1 MGLLPMKKTLLA
13 VTISLSLF
21 GLTACDSENTSKEHI
36 PLELTVAHINDTH
49 AHLDPTENGLAIQPT
64 GQQKFEFF
72 AKLGG
77 YPRLKFKLDELREQA
92 GKDGRHF
99 LTLFGGDAFQGTLYF
114 TQFRGEEES
123 RLLSEMGI
131 DAATLGNHEF
141 DLGNG
146 PLNEY
151 AAKVNYPIVAA
162 NLVKSSSSALKDNQN
177 IHEYIIKEI
186 NGESVGIFGLVLDNM
201 HDISSPDKDTLFQP
215 MIASAQ
221 RTVDA
226 LKKKGANKIIM
237 VTHIGLQSDQA
248 VAKAVNGIDLIV
260 GGHSETFLGDIDE
273 LKSIGYTAHNQNPND
288 DNSYA
293 QIVTNPDGGKTCIVQ
308 AGQWTKGYGLV
319 NVSLSKE
326 GAITKCE
333 GRNTLMSGDD
343 FTKSV
348 QDPAKPNDKNAKI
361 KVPLAGTEQTNV
373 VDFIAKAPIIEIVPE
388 NQTMRDV
395 INTEYKPEVEALE
408 KQVIASVPTEL
419 KWARIPTSEGSDGAS
434 QITPLVAEGLY
445 WKLNQLADNG
455 QQKMRVDF
463 TLQNAGGVRTNVN
476 AGNLTVGYVMGTL
489 LPFGNKIAVFN
500 IKGKDV
506 RDAIESAV
514 DYAGASSGAFPYVGH
529 LSYTYDGKLAKG
541 SRLTKLEV
549 MDANGQW
556 APLDD
561 TKIYRVGANTYIAA
575 GKDGYSGLLKRSELP
590 LGGDY
595 IDSGVGENEMFM
607 DYVKDKGSLTALPYP
622 TVTYYAAPKP

>member
-1 MGLLPMKKTLLA
+1 MKKTLLA

-201 HDISSPDKDTLFQP
+201 HDISSPDKDTQFQP

-221 RTVDA
+221 RTVDT

-260 GGHSETFLGDIDE
+260 GGHSQTFLGDMDK
-273 LKSIGYTAHNQNPND
+273 LKSIGYTAHNQNPSD
-288 DNSYA
+288 DNTYA
-293 QIVTNPDGGKTCIVQ
+293 QTVTNPDGGKTCIVQ
-308 AGQWTKGYGLV
+308 AGEWAKGYGLV

-348 QDPAKPNDKNAKI
+348 PDPKDSKKTI
-361 KVPLAGTEQTNV
+361 KVPLGGSEQTNV
-373 VDFIAKAPIIEIVPE
+373 VDYIAKSPVIEIVPE
-388 NQTMRDV
+388 DQTMRDV
-395 INTEYKPEVEALE
+395 IDTEYKPAVAALE
-408 KQVIASVPTEL
+408 AKVIADVPVKLPHVRVPTT
-419 KWARIPTSEGSDGAS
+419 PDGAGLIDS
-434 QITPLVAEGLY
+434 LVAESLY
-445 WKLNQLADNG
+445 WKLNQLNT
-455 QQKMRVDF
+455 KVDF
-463 TLQNAGGVRTNVN
+463 TIQNAGGVRADVN
-476 AGNLTVGYVMGTL
+476 ATPLTVGYVMGTL
-489 LPFGNKIAVFN
+489 LPFGNKIAAFN
-500 IKGKDV
+500 LKGKDV
-506 RDAIESAV
+506 RTTLEYAV
-514 DYAGASSGAFPYVGH
+514 DYAIGHQTGIAASSGAFPYVGH

-541 SRLTKLEV
+541 SRITKLEV
-549 MDANGQW
+549 LDANGQW

-561 TKIYRVGANTYIAA
+561 EKIYRVGSNTYIAA
-575 GKDGYSGLLKRSELP
+575 GKDGYNGLLKREELP
-590 LGGDY
+590 NKGDY
-595 IDSGVGENEMFM
+595 VDTGVGENEMFM
-607 DYVKDKGSLTALPYP
+607 EYAEARGTLTALPYP
-622 TVTYYAAPKP
+622 TVTYYKP

>member
-201 HDISSPDKDTLFQP
+201 HDISSPDKDTQFQP

-221 RTVDA
+221 RTVDT

-260 GGHSETFLGDIDE
+260 GGHSQTFLGDMDE
-273 LKSIGYTAHNQNPND
+273 LKSIGYTAHNQNPSD
-288 DNSYA
+288 DNTYA
-293 QIVTNPDGGKTCIVQ
+293 QMVTNPDGGKTCIVQ
-308 AGQWTKGYGLV
+308 AGEWAKGYGLV

-348 QDPAKPNDKNAKI
+348 PDPKDSKKTI
-361 KVPLAGTEQTNV
+361 KVPLGGSEQTTV
-373 VDFIAKAPIIEIVPE
+373 VDYIAKSPVIEIVPE
-388 NQTMRDV
+388 DQTMRDV
-395 INTEYKPEVEALE
+395 IDTEYKPAVAALE
-408 KQVIASVPTEL
+408 AKVIADVPVKLPHVRVPTT
-419 KWARIPTSEGSDGAS
+419 PDGAGL
-434 QITPLVAEGLY
+434 IDPLVAESLY
-445 WKLNQLADNG
+445 WKLNQLNT
-455 QQKMRVDF
+455 KVDF
-463 TLQNAGGVRTNVN
+463 TIQNAGGVRADVN
-476 AGNLTVGYVMGTL
+476 ATPLTVGYVMGTL
-489 LPFGNKIAVFN
+489 LPFGNKIAAFN
-500 IKGKDV
+500 LKGKDV
-506 RDAIESAV
+506 RATLEYAV
-514 DYAGASSGAFPYVGH
+514 DYAIGHQTGIAASSGAFPYVGH

-541 SRLTKLEV
+541 SRITKLEV
-549 MDANGQW
+549 LDANGQW

-561 TKIYRVGANTYIAA
+561 EKIYRVGANTYIAA
-575 GKDGYSGLLKRSELP
+575 GKDGYNGLLKREELP
-590 LGGDY
+590 NKGDY
-595 IDSGVGENEMFM
+595 VDTGVGENEMFM
-607 DYVKDKGSLTALPYP
+607 EYAEARGTLTALPYP
-622 TVTYYAAPKP
+622 TVTYYKP

>member
-1 MGLLPMKKTLLA
+1 MKKTLLA

-201 HDISSPDKDTLFQP
+201 HDISSPDKDTQFQP

-221 RTVDA
+221 RTVDT

-260 GGHSETFLGDIDE
+260 GGHSQTFLGDMDE
-273 LKSIGYTAHNQNPND
+273 LKSIGYTAHNQNPSD
-288 DNSYA
+288 DNTYA
-293 QIVTNPDGGKTCIVQ
+293 QMVTNPNGGKTCIVQ
-308 AGQWTKGYGLV
+308 AGEWAKGYGLV

-348 QDPAKPNDKNAKI
+348 PDPKDSKKTI
-361 KVPLAGTEQTNV
+361 KVPLGGSEQTTV
-373 VDFIAKAPIIEIVPE
+373 VDYIAKSPVIEIVPE
-388 NQTMRDV
+388 DQTMRDV
-395 INTEYKPEVEALE
+395 IDTEYKPAVAALE
-408 KQVIASVPTEL
+408 AKVIADVPVKLPHVRVPTT
-419 KWARIPTSEGSDGAS
+419 PDGAGL
-434 QITPLVAEGLY
+434 IDPLVAESLY
-445 WKLNQLADNG
+445 WKLNQLNT
-455 QQKMRVDF
+455 KVDF
-463 TLQNAGGVRTNVN
+463 TIQNAGGVRADVN
-476 AGNLTVGYVMGTL
+476 ATPLTVGYVMGTL
-489 LPFGNKIAVFN
+489 LPFGNKIAAFN
-500 IKGKDV
+500 LKGKDV
-506 RDAIESAV
+506 RATLEYAV
-514 DYAGASSGAFPYVGH
+514 DYAIGHQTGIAASSGAFPYVGH

-541 SRLTKLEV
+541 SRITKLEV
-549 MDANGQW
+549 LDANGQW

-561 TKIYRVGANTYIAA
+561 EKIYRVGSNTYIAA
-575 GKDGYSGLLKRSELP
+575 GKDGYNGLLKREELP
-590 LGGDY
+590 NKGDY
-595 IDSGVGENEMFM
+595 VDTGVGENEMFM
-607 DYVKDKGSLTALPYP
+607 EYAEARGTLTALPYP
-622 TVTYYAAPKP
+622 TVTYYKP

>member
-21 GLTACDSENTSKEHI
+21 GLTACNSENTSKEHI

-146 PLNEY
+146 PLNDY

-201 HDISSPDKDTLFQP
+201 HDISSPDKDTQFQP

-260 GGHSETFLGDIDE
+260 GGHSQTFLGDMDE
-273 LKSIGYTAHNQNPND
+273 LKSIGYTAHNQNPSD
-288 DNSYA
+288 DNTYA
-293 QIVTNPDGGKTCIVQ
+293 QMVTNPDGGKTCIVQ
-308 AGQWTKGYGLV
+308 AGEWAKGYGLV

-326 GAITKCE
+326 GTITKCE

-348 QDPAKPNDKNAKI
+348 PDPKDSKKTI
-361 KVPLAGTEQTNV
+361 KVPLGGSEQTNV
-373 VDFIAKAPIIEIVPE
+373 VDYIAKSPVIEIVPE
-388 NQTMRDV
+388 DQTMRDV
-395 INTEYKPEVEALE
+395 IDTEYKPAVAALE
-408 KQVIASVPTEL
+408 AKVIADVPVKLPHVRVPTT
-419 KWARIPTSEGSDGAS
+419 PDGAGL
-434 QITPLVAEGLY
+434 IDPLVAESLY
-445 WKLNQLADNG
+445 WKLNQLNT
-455 QQKMRVDF
+455 KVDF
-463 TLQNAGGVRTNVN
+463 TIQNAGGVRADVN
-476 AGNLTVGYVMGTL
+476 ATPLTVGYVMGTL
-489 LPFGNKIAVFN
+489 LPFGNKIAAFN
-500 IKGKDV
+500 LKGKDV
-506 RDAIESAV
+506 RATLEYAV
-514 DYAGASSGAFPYVGH
+514 DYAIGHQTGIAASSGAFPYVGH

-541 SRLTKLEV
+541 SRITKLEV
-549 MDANGQW
+549 LDANGQW

-561 TKIYRVGANTYIAA
+561 EKIYRVGSNTYIAA
-575 GKDGYSGLLKRSELP
+575 GKDGYNGLLKREELP
-590 LGGDY
+590 NKGDY
-595 IDSGVGENEMFM
+595 VDTGVGENEMFM
-607 DYVKDKGSLTALPYP
+607 EYAETQETLTALPYQ
-622 TVTYYAAPKP
+622 TVTYYAPPKP

>member
-1 MGLLPMKKTLLA
+1 MKKTLLA

-201 HDISSPDKDTLFQP
+201 HDISSPDKDTQFQP

-221 RTVDA
+221 RTVDT

-260 GGHSETFLGDIDE
+260 GGHSQTFLGDMDE
-273 LKSIGYTAHNQNPND
+273 LKSIGYTAHNQNPSD
-288 DNSYA
+288 DNTYA
-293 QIVTNPDGGKTCIVQ
+293 QMVTNPDGGKTCIVQ
-308 AGQWTKGYGLV
+308 AGEWAKGYGLV

-348 QDPAKPNDKNAKI
+348 PDPKDSKKTI
-361 KVPLAGTEQTNV
+361 KVPLGGSEQTNV
-373 VDFIAKAPIIEIVPE
+373 VDYIAKSPVIEIVPE
-388 NQTMRDV
+388 DQTMRDV
-395 INTEYKPEVEALE
+395 IDTEYKPAVAALE
-408 KQVIASVPTEL
+408 AKVIADVPVKLPHVRVPTT
-419 KWARIPTSEGSDGAS
+419 PDGAGLIDS
-434 QITPLVAEGLY
+434 LVAESLY
-445 WKLNQLADNG
+445 WKLNQLNT
-455 QQKMRVDF
+455 KVDF
-463 TLQNAGGVRTNVN
+463 TIQNAGGVRADVN
-476 AGNLTVGYVMGTL
+476 ATPLTVGYVMGTL
-489 LPFGNKIAVFN
+489 LPFGNKIAAFN
-500 IKGKDV
+500 LKGKDV
-506 RDAIESAV
+506 RATLEYAV
-514 DYAGASSGAFPYVGH
+514 DYAIGHQTGIAASSGAFPYVGH

-541 SRLTKLEV
+541 SRITKLEV
-549 MDANGQW
+549 LDANGQW

-561 TKIYRVGANTYIAA
+561 EKIYRVGSNTYIAA
-575 GKDGYSGLLKRSELP
+575 GKDGYNGLLKREELP
-590 LGGDY
+590 NKGDY
-595 IDSGVGENEMFM
+595 VDTGVGENEMFM
-607 DYVKDKGSLTALPYP
+607 EYAEARGTLTALPYP
-622 TVTYYAAPKP
+622 TVTYYKP

>member
-123 RLLSEMGI
+123 RLLSDMGI

-146 PLNEY
+146 PLNDY

-201 HDISSPDKDTLFQP
+201 HDISSPDKDTQFQP

-260 GGHSETFLGDIDE
+260 GGHSQTFLGDMDE
-273 LKSIGYTAHNQNPND
+273 LKSIGYTAHNQNPSD
-288 DNSYA
+288 DNTYA
-293 QIVTNPDGGKTCIVQ
+293 QMVTNPDGGKTCIVQ
-308 AGQWTKGYGLV
+308 AGEWAKGYGLV

-326 GAITKCE
+326 GTITKCE

-348 QDPAKPNDKNAKI
+348 PDPKDSKKTI
-361 KVPLAGTEQTNV
+361 KVPLGGSEQTNV
-373 VDFIAKAPIIEIVPE
+373 VDYIAKSPVIEIVPE
-388 NQTMRDV
+388 DQTMRDV
-395 INTEYKPEVEALE
+395 IDTEYKPAVAALE
-408 KQVIASVPTEL
+408 AKVIADVPVKLPHVRVPTT
-419 KWARIPTSEGSDGAS
+419 PDGAGL
-434 QITPLVAEGLY
+434 IDPLVAESLY
-445 WKLNQLADNG
+445 WKLNQLNT
-455 QQKMRVDF
+455 KVDF
-463 TLQNAGGVRTNVN
+463 TIQNAGGVRADVN
-476 AGNLTVGYVMGTL
+476 ATPLTVGYVMGTL
-489 LPFGNKIAVFN
+489 LPFGNKIAAFN
-500 IKGKDV
+500 LKGKDV
-506 RDAIESAV
+506 RATLEYAV
-514 DYAGASSGAFPYVGH
+514 DYAIGHQTGIAASSGAFPYVGH

-541 SRLTKLEV
+541 SRITKLEV
-549 MDANGQW
+549 LDANGQW

-561 TKIYRVGANTYIAA
+561 EKIYRVGSNTYIAA
-575 GKDGYSGLLKRSELP
+575 GKDGYNGLLKREELP
-590 LGGDY
+590 NKGDY
-595 IDSGVGENEMFM
+595 VDTGVGENEMFM
-607 DYVKDKGSLTALPYP
+607 EYAETQETLTALPYQ
-622 TVTYYAAPKP
+622 TVTYYAPPKP

>member
-1 MGLLPMKKTLLA
+1 MKKTLLA

-201 HDISSPDKDTLFQP
+201 HDISSPDKDTQFQP

-221 RTVDA
+221 RTVDT

-260 GGHSETFLGDIDE
+260 GGHSQTFLGDMDE
-273 LKSIGYTAHNQNPND
+273 LKSIGYTAHNQNPSD
-288 DNSYA
+288 DNTYA
-293 QIVTNPDGGKTCIVQ
+293 QMVTNPDGGKTCIVQ
-308 AGQWTKGYGLV
+308 AGEWAKGYGLV

-348 QDPAKPNDKNAKI
+348 PDPKDSKKTI
-361 KVPLAGTEQTNV
+361 KVPLGGSEQTTV
-373 VDFIAKAPIIEIVPE
+373 VDYIAKSPVIEIVPE
-388 NQTMRDV
+388 DQTMRDV
-395 INTEYKPEVEALE
+395 IDTEYKPAVAALE
-408 KQVIASVPTEL
+408 AKVIADVPVKLPHVRVPTT
-419 KWARIPTSEGSDGAS
+419 PDGAGLIDS
-434 QITPLVAEGLY
+434 LVAESLY
-445 WKLNQLADNG
+445 WKLNQLNT
-455 QQKMRVDF
+455 KVDF
-463 TLQNAGGVRTNVN
+463 TIQNAGGVRADVN
-476 AGNLTVGYVMGTL
+476 ATPLTVGYVMGTL
-489 LPFGNKIAVFN
+489 LPFGNKIAAFN
-500 IKGKDV
+500 LKGKDV
-506 RDAIESAV
+506 RATLEYAV
-514 DYAGASSGAFPYVGH
+514 DYAIGHQTGIAASSGAFPYVGH

-541 SRLTKLEV
+541 SRITKLEV
-549 MDANGQW
+549 LDANGQW

-561 TKIYRVGANTYIAA
+561 EKIYRVGSNTYIAA
-575 GKDGYSGLLKRSELP
+575 GKDGYNGLLKREELP
-590 LGGDY
+590 NKGDY
-595 IDSGVGENEMFM
+595 VDTGVGENEMFM
-607 DYVKDKGSLTALPYP
+607 EYAEARGTLTALPYP
-622 TVTYYAAPKP
+622 TVTYYKP

>member
-1 MGLLPMKKTLLA
+1 MKKTLLA

-49 AHLDPTENGLAIQPT
+49 AHLDPTENALAIQPT
-64 GQQKFEFF
+64 GQQLFKFN
-72 AKLGG
+72 AQLGG

-92 GKDGRHF
+92 RKDGRHF

-114 TQFRGEEES
+114 TKFEGEEES

-141 DLGNG
+141 DLGNT
-146 PLNEY
+146 PLNNY
-151 AAKVNYPIVAA
+151 ATKVNYPIVAA
-162 NLVKSSSSALKDNQN
+162 NLVKSSSNVLKDNTN
-177 IHEYIIKEI
+177 IYEYIIKEI

-201 HDISSPDKDTLFQP
+201 HDISSPDKDTQFQP

-221 RTVDA
+221 RTVDT
-226 LKKKGANKIIM
+226 LKKKGVNKVIM
-237 VTHIGLQSDQA
+237 VTHIGLQNDHA

-260 GGHSETFLGDIDE
+260 GGHSQTFLGDINE
-273 LKSIGYTAHNQNPND
+273 IKSIGYSQHNQNESD
-288 DNSYA
+288 DNRYA
-293 QIVTNPDGGKTCIVQ
+293 QLVTNPDGGKTCIVQ
-308 AGQWTKGYGLV
+308 AGEWAKGYGLV
-319 NVSLSKE
+319 NVSLTKE
-326 GAITKCE
+326 GTITKCE
-333 GRNTLMSGDD
+333 GRNTLMSADN
-343 FTKSV
+343 FTKEV
-348 QDPAKPNDKNAKI
+348 NKK
-361 KVPLAGTEQTNV
+361 KVPVTDAEQTNV
-373 VDFIAKAPIIEIVPE
+373 VDFFAKSPIIEIVPE
-388 NQTMRDV
+388 NQAMRDV
-395 INTEYKPEVEALE
+395 INTEYKPAVEALE
-408 KQVIASVPTEL
+408 KQVIADVPTEL

-476 AGNLTVGYVMGTL
+476 AGSLTVGYVMGTL

-514 DYAGASSGAFPYVGH
+514 DYADSSSGAFPYVGH

-561 TKIYRVGANTYIAA
+561 AKIYRIGANTYIAA

-590 LGGDY
+590 LEGDY

-607 DYVKDKGSLTALPYP
+607 DYAKDKGTLTALPYP
-622 TVTYYAAPKP
+622 TVTYYKKP

>member
-21 GLTACDSENTSKEHI
+21 GLTACNSENTSKEHI

-201 HDISSPDKDTLFQP
+201 HDISSPDKDTQFQP

-260 GGHSETFLGDIDE
+260 GGHSQTFLGDMDE
-273 LKSIGYTAHNQNPND
+273 LKSIGYTAHNQNPSD
-288 DNSYA
+288 DNTYA
-293 QIVTNPDGGKTCIVQ
+293 QMVTNPDGGKTCIVQ
-308 AGQWTKGYGLV
+308 AGEWAKGYGLV

-326 GAITKCE
+326 GTITKCE

-348 QDPAKPNDKNAKI
+348 PDPKDSKKTI
-361 KVPLAGTEQTNV
+361 KVPLGGSEQTNV
-373 VDFIAKAPIIEIVPE
+373 VDYIAKSPVIEIVPE
-388 NQTMRDV
+388 DQTMRDV
-395 INTEYKPEVEALE
+395 IDTEYKPAVAALE
-408 KQVIASVPTEL
+408 AKVIADVPVKLPHVRVPTT
-419 KWARIPTSEGSDGAS
+419 PDGAGLIDS
-434 QITPLVAEGLY
+434 LVAESLY
-445 WKLNQLADNG
+445 WKLNQLNT
-455 QQKMRVDF
+455 KVDF
-463 TLQNAGGVRTNVN
+463 TIQNAGGVRADVN
-476 AGNLTVGYVMGTL
+476 ATPLTVGYVMGTL
-489 LPFGNKIAVFN
+489 LPFGNKIAAFN
-500 IKGKDV
+500 LKGKDV
-506 RDAIESAV
+506 RATLEYAV
-514 DYAGASSGAFPYVGH
+514 DYAIGHQTGIAASSGAFPYVGH

-541 SRLTKLEV
+541 SRITKLEV
-549 MDANGQW
+549 LDANGQW

-561 TKIYRVGANTYIAA
+561 EKIYRVGSNTYIAA
-575 GKDGYSGLLKRSELP
+575 GKDGYNGLLKREELP
-590 LGGDY
+590 NKGDY
-595 IDSGVGENEMFM
+595 VDTGVGENEMFM
-607 DYVKDKGSLTALPYP
+607 EYAETQGTLTALPYP
-622 TVTYYAAPKP
+622 TVTYYKP

>member
-1 MGLLPMKKTLLA
+1 MKKTLLA

-21 GLTACDSENTSKEHI
+21 GLTACNSENTSKEHI

-146 PLNEY
+146 PLNDY

-201 HDISSPDKDTLFQP
+201 HDISSPDKDTQFQP

-260 GGHSETFLGDIDE
+260 GGHSQTFLGDMDE
-273 LKSIGYTAHNQNPND
+273 LKSIGYTAHNQNPSD
-288 DNSYA
+288 DNTYA
-293 QIVTNPDGGKTCIVQ
+293 QMVTNPDGGKTCIVQ
-308 AGQWTKGYGLV
+308 AGEWAKGYGLV

-326 GAITKCE
+326 GTITKCE

-348 QDPAKPNDKNAKI
+348 PDPKDSKKTI
-361 KVPLAGTEQTNV
+361 KVPLGGSEQTNV
-373 VDFIAKAPIIEIVPE
+373 VDYIAKSPVIEIVPE
-388 NQTMRDV
+388 DQTMRDV
-395 INTEYKPEVEALE
+395 IDTEYKPAVAALE
-408 KQVIASVPTEL
+408 AKVIADVPVKLPHVRVPTT
-419 KWARIPTSEGSDGAS
+419 PDGAGL
-434 QITPLVAEGLY
+434 IDPLVAESLY
-445 WKLNQLADNG
+445 WKLNQLNT
-455 QQKMRVDF
+455 KVDF
-463 TLQNAGGVRTNVN
+463 TIQNAGGVRADVN
-476 AGNLTVGYVMGTL
+476 ATPLTVGYVMGTL
-489 LPFGNKIAVFN
+489 LPFGNKIAAFN
-500 IKGKDV
+500 LKGKDV
-506 RDAIESAV
+506 RATLEYAV
-514 DYAGASSGAFPYVGH
+514 DYAIGHQTGIAASSGAFPYVGH

-541 SRLTKLEV
+541 SRITKLEV
-549 MDANGQW
+549 LDANGQW

-561 TKIYRVGANTYIAA
+561 EKIYRVGSNTYIAA
-575 GKDGYSGLLKRSELP
+575 GKDGYNGLLKREELP
-590 LGGDY
+590 NKGDY
-595 IDSGVGENEMFM
+595 VDTGVGENEMFM
-607 DYVKDKGSLTALPYP
+607 EYAETQGTLTALPYP
-622 TVTYYAAPKP
+622 TVTYYKP

>member
-1 MGLLPMKKTLLA
+1 MKKTLLA

-49 AHLDPTENGLAIQPT
+49 AHLDPTENGLAI
-64 GQQKFEFF
+64 QKFEFF

-201 HDISSPDKDTLFQP
+201 HDISSPDRDTQFQP

-221 RTVDA
+221 RTVDT

-260 GGHSETFLGDIDE
+260 GGHSQTFLGDMDE
-273 LKSIGYTAHNQNPND
+273 LNAIGYTAHNQNTSD
-288 DNSYA
+288 DNTYA
-293 QIVTNPDGGKTCIVQ
+293 QMVTNPDGGKTCIVQ
-308 AGQWTKGYGLV
+308 AGEWAKGYGLV

-343 FTKSV
+343 FTKSI
-348 QDPAKPNDKNAKI
+348 QDPGQDRERFLSRARGFDRPN
-361 KVPLAGTEQTNV
+361 
-373 VDFIAKAPIIEIVPE
+373 
-388 NQTMRDV
+388 
-395 INTEYKPEVEALE
+395 
-408 KQVIASVPTEL
+408 
-419 KWARIPTSEGSDGAS
+419 
-434 QITPLVAEGLY
+434 
-445 WKLNQLADNG
+445 
-455 QQKMRVDF
+455 RV
-463 TLQNAGGVRTNVN
+463 
-476 AGNLTVGYVMGTL
+476 
-489 LPFGNKIAVFN
+489 
-500 IKGKDV
+500 
-506 RDAIESAV
+506 
-514 DYAGASSGAFPYVGH
+514 
-529 LSYTYDGKLAKG
+529 
-541 SRLTKLEV
+541 
-549 MDANGQW
+549 
-556 APLDD
+556 
-561 TKIYRVGANTYIAA
+561 
-575 GKDGYSGLLKRSELP
+575 
-590 LGGDY
+590 
-595 IDSGVGENEMFM
+595 
-607 DYVKDKGSLTALPYP
+607 
-622 TVTYYAAPKP
+622 

>member
-1 MGLLPMKKTLLA
+1 MKKTLLA

-21 GLTACDSENTSKEHI
+21 GLTACNSENTSKEHI

-123 RLLSEMGI
+123 RLLSDMGI

-146 PLNEY
+146 PLNDY

-201 HDISSPDKDTLFQP
+201 HDISSPDKDTQFQP

-260 GGHSETFLGDIDE
+260 GGHSQTFLGDMDE
-273 LKSIGYTAHNQNPND
+273 LKSIGYTAHNQNPSD
-288 DNSYA
+288 DNTYA
-293 QIVTNPDGGKTCIVQ
+293 QMVTNPDGGKTCIVQ
-308 AGQWTKGYGLV
+308 AGEWAKGYGLV

-326 GAITKCE
+326 GTITKCE

-348 QDPAKPNDKNAKI
+348 PDPKDSKKTI
-361 KVPLAGTEQTNV
+361 KVPLGGSEQTNV
-373 VDFIAKAPIIEIVPE
+373 VDYIAKSPVIEIVPE
-388 NQTMRDV
+388 DQTMRDV
-395 INTEYKPEVEALE
+395 IDTEYKPAVAALE
-408 KQVIASVPTEL
+408 AKVIADVPVKLPHVRVPTT
-419 KWARIPTSEGSDGAS
+419 PDGAGL
-434 QITPLVAEGLY
+434 IDPLVAESLY
-445 WKLNQLADNG
+445 WKLNQLNT
-455 QQKMRVDF
+455 KVDF
-463 TLQNAGGVRTNVN
+463 TIQNAGGVRADVN
-476 AGNLTVGYVMGTL
+476 ATPLTVGYVMGTL
-489 LPFGNKIAVFN
+489 LPFGNKIAAFN
-500 IKGKDV
+500 LKGKDV
-506 RDAIESAV
+506 RATLEYAV
-514 DYAGASSGAFPYVGH
+514 DYAIGHQTGIAASSGAFPYVGH

-541 SRLTKLEV
+541 SRITKLEV
-549 MDANGQW
+549 LDANGQW

-561 TKIYRVGANTYIAA
+561 EKIYRVGSNTYIAA
-575 GKDGYSGLLKRSELP
+575 GKDGYNGLLKREELP
-590 LGGDY
+590 NKGDY
-595 IDSGVGENEMFM
+595 VDTGVGENEMFM
-607 DYVKDKGSLTALPYP
+607 EYAETQETLTALPYQ
-622 TVTYYAAPKP
+622 TVTYYAPPKP

>member
-21 GLTACDSENTSKEHI
+21 GLTACNSENTSKEHI

-123 RLLSEMGI
+123 RLLSDMGI

-146 PLNEY
+146 PLNDY

-201 HDISSPDKDTLFQP
+201 HDISSPDKDTQFQP

-221 RTVDA
+221 RTVDE

-260 GGHSETFLGDIDE
+260 GGHSQTFLGDMDE
-273 LKSIGYTAHNQNPND
+273 LKSIGYTAHNQNPSD
-288 DNSYA
+288 DNTYA
-293 QIVTNPDGGKTCIVQ
+293 QMVTNPDGGKTCIVQ
-308 AGQWTKGYGLV
+308 AGEWAKGYGLV

-326 GAITKCE
+326 GTITKCE

-348 QDPAKPNDKNAKI
+348 PDPKDSKKTI
-361 KVPLAGTEQTNV
+361 KVPLGGSEQTNV
-373 VDFIAKAPIIEIVPE
+373 VDYIAKSPVIEIVPE
-388 NQTMRDV
+388 DQTMRDV
-395 INTEYKPEVEALE
+395 IDTEYKPAVAALE
-408 KQVIASVPTEL
+408 AKVIADVPVKLPHVRVPTT
-419 KWARIPTSEGSDGAS
+419 PDGAGL
-434 QITPLVAEGLY
+434 IDPLVAESLY
-445 WKLNQLADNG
+445 WKLNQLNT
-455 QQKMRVDF
+455 KVDF
-463 TLQNAGGVRTNVN
+463 TIQNAGGVRADVN
-476 AGNLTVGYVMGTL
+476 ATPLTVGYVMGTL
-489 LPFGNKIAVFN
+489 LPFGNKIAAFN
-500 IKGKDV
+500 LKGKDV
-506 RDAIESAV
+506 RATLEYAV
-514 DYAGASSGAFPYVGH
+514 DYAIGHQTGIAASSGAFPYVGH

-541 SRLTKLEV
+541 SRITKLEV
-549 MDANGQW
+549 LDANGQW

-561 TKIYRVGANTYIAA
+561 EKIYRVGSNTYIAA
-575 GKDGYSGLLKRSELP
+575 GKDGYNGLLKREELP
-590 LGGDY
+590 NKGDY
-595 IDSGVGENEMFM
+595 VDTGVGENEMFM
-607 DYVKDKGSLTALPYP
+607 EYAETQGTLTALPYP
-622 TVTYYAAPKP
+622 TVTYYKP

>member
-1 MGLLPMKKTLLA
+1 MKKTLLA

-49 AHLDPTENGLAIQPT
+49 AHLDPTENGLAI
-64 GQQKFEFF
+64 QKFEFF

-201 HDISSPDKDTLFQP
+201 HDISSPDRDTQFQP

-221 RTVDA
+221 RTVDT

-260 GGHSETFLGDIDE
+260 GGHSQTFLGDMDE
-273 LKSIGYTAHNQNPND
+273 LNAIGYTAHNQNTSD
-288 DNSYA
+288 DNTYA
-293 QIVTNPDGGKTCIVQ
+293 QMVTNPDGGKTCIVQ
-308 AGQWTKGYGLV
+308 AGEWAKGYGLV

-343 FTKSV
+343 FLR
-348 QDPAKPNDKNAKI
+348 DPLIFRDSNNSKC
-361 KVPLAGTEQTNV
+361 AG
-373 VDFIAKAPIIEIVPE
+373 I
-388 NQTMRDV
+388 
-395 INTEYKPEVEALE
+395 
-408 KQVIASVPTEL
+408 
-419 KWARIPTSEGSDGAS
+419 
-434 QITPLVAEGLY
+434 
-445 WKLNQLADNG
+445 
-455 QQKMRVDF
+455 
-463 TLQNAGGVRTNVN
+463 
-476 AGNLTVGYVMGTL
+476 
-489 LPFGNKIAVFN
+489 
-500 IKGKDV
+500 
-506 RDAIESAV
+506 
-514 DYAGASSGAFPYVGH
+514 
-529 LSYTYDGKLAKG
+529 
-541 SRLTKLEV
+541 
-549 MDANGQW
+549 
-556 APLDD
+556 
-561 TKIYRVGANTYIAA
+561 
-575 GKDGYSGLLKRSELP
+575 
-590 LGGDY
+590 
-595 IDSGVGENEMFM
+595 
-607 DYVKDKGSLTALPYP
+607 
-622 TVTYYAAPKP
+622 

>member
-21 GLTACDSENTSKEHI
+21 GLTACNSENTSKEHI

-141 DLGNG
+141 DLGNS

-201 HDISSPDKDTLFQP
+201 HDISSPDKDTQFQP

-260 GGHSETFLGDIDE
+260 GGHSQTFLGDMDE
-273 LKSIGYTAHNQNPND
+273 LKSIGYTAHNQNPSD
-288 DNSYA
+288 DNTYA
-293 QIVTNPDGGKTCIVQ
+293 QMVTNPDGGKTCIVQ
-308 AGQWTKGYGLV
+308 AGEWAKGYGLV

-326 GAITKCE
+326 GTITKCE

-348 QDPAKPNDKNAKI
+348 PDPKDSKKTI
-361 KVPLAGTEQTNV
+361 KVPLGGSEQTNV
-373 VDFIAKAPIIEIVPE
+373 VDYIAKSPVIEIVPE
-388 NQTMRDV
+388 DQTMRDV
-395 INTEYKPEVEALE
+395 IDTEYKPAVAALE
-408 KQVIASVPTEL
+408 AKVIADVPVKLPHVRVPTT
-419 KWARIPTSEGSDGAS
+419 PDGAGL
-434 QITPLVAEGLY
+434 IDPLVAESLY
-445 WKLNQLADNG
+445 WKLNQLNT
-455 QQKMRVDF
+455 KVDF
-463 TLQNAGGVRTNVN
+463 TIQNAGGVRADVN
-476 AGNLTVGYVMGTL
+476 ATPLTVGYVMGTL
-489 LPFGNKIAVFN
+489 LPFGNKIAAFN
-500 IKGKDV
+500 LKGKDV
-506 RDAIESAV
+506 RATLEYAV
-514 DYAGASSGAFPYVGH
+514 DYAIGHQTGIAASSGAFPYVGH

-541 SRLTKLEV
+541 SRITKLEV
-549 MDANGQW
+549 LDANGQW

-561 TKIYRVGANTYIAA
+561 EKIYRVGSNTYIAA
-575 GKDGYSGLLKRSELP
+575 GKDGYNGLLKREELP
-590 LGGDY
+590 NKGDY
-595 IDSGVGENEMFM
+595 VDSGVGENEMFM
-607 DYVKDKGSLTALPYP
+607 EYAETQGTLTALPYP
-622 TVTYYAAPKP
+622 TVTYYKP

>member
-1 MGLLPMKKTLLA
+1 MKKTLLA

-201 HDISSPDKDTLFQP
+201 HDISSPDKDTQFQP

-221 RTVDA
+221 RTVDT

-348 QDPAKPNDKNAKI
+348 PDPKDSKKTI
-361 KVPLAGTEQTNV
+361 KVPLGGSEQTNV
-373 VDFIAKAPIIEIVPE
+373 VDYIAKSPVIEIVPE
-388 NQTMRDV
+388 DQTMRDV
-395 INTEYKPEVEALE
+395 IDTEYKPAVAALE
-408 KQVIASVPTEL
+408 AKVIADVPVKLPHVRVPTT
-419 KWARIPTSEGSDGAS
+419 PDGAGL
-434 QITPLVAEGLY
+434 IDPLVAESLY
-445 WKLNQLADNG
+445 WKLNQLNT
-455 QQKMRVDF
+455 KVDF
-463 TLQNAGGVRTNVN
+463 TIQNAGGVRADVN
-476 AGNLTVGYVMGTL
+476 ATPLTVGYVMGTL
-489 LPFGNKIAVFN
+489 LPFGNKIAAFN
-500 IKGKDV
+500 LKGKDV
-506 RDAIESAV
+506 RATLEYAV
-514 DYAGASSGAFPYVGH
+514 DYAIGHQTGIAASSGAFPYVGH

-541 SRLTKLEV
+541 SRITKLEV
-549 MDANGQW
+549 LDANGQW

-561 TKIYRVGANTYIAA
+561 EKIYRVGSNTYIAA
-575 GKDGYSGLLKRSELP
+575 GKDGYNGLLKREELP
-590 LGGDY
+590 NKGDY
-595 IDSGVGENEMFM
+595 VDTGVGENEMFM
-607 DYVKDKGSLTALPYP
+607 EYAEARGTLTALPYP
-622 TVTYYAAPKP
+622 TVTYYKP

>member
-21 GLTACDSENTSKEHI
+21 GLTACNSENTSKEHI

-123 RLLSEMGI
+123 RLLSDMGI

-146 PLNEY
+146 PLNDY

-201 HDISSPDKDTLFQP
+201 HDISSPDKDTQFQP

-226 LKKKGANKIIM
+226 LKKKGTNKIIM

-260 GGHSETFLGDIDE
+260 GGHSQTFLGDMDE
-273 LKSIGYTAHNQNPND
+273 LKSIGYTAHNQNPSD
-288 DNSYA
+288 DNTYA
-293 QIVTNPDGGKTCIVQ
+293 QMVTNPDGGKTCIVQ
-308 AGQWTKGYGLV
+308 AGEWAKGYGLV

-326 GAITKCE
+326 GTITKCE

-348 QDPAKPNDKNAKI
+348 PDPKDSKKTI
-361 KVPLAGTEQTNV
+361 KVPLGGSEQTNV
-373 VDFIAKAPIIEIVPE
+373 VDYIAKSPVIEIVPE
-388 NQTMRDV
+388 DQTMRDV
-395 INTEYKPEVEALE
+395 IDTEYKPAVAALE
-408 KQVIASVPTEL
+408 AKVIADVPVKLPHVRVPTT
-419 KWARIPTSEGSDGAS
+419 PDGAGL
-434 QITPLVAEGLY
+434 IDPLVAESLY
-445 WKLNQLADNG
+445 WKLNQLNT
-455 QQKMRVDF
+455 KVDF
-463 TLQNAGGVRTNVN
+463 TIQNAGGVRADVN
-476 AGNLTVGYVMGTL
+476 ATPLTVGYVMGTL
-489 LPFGNKIAVFN
+489 LPFGNKIAAFN
-500 IKGKDV
+500 LKGKDV
-506 RDAIESAV
+506 RATLEYAV
-514 DYAGASSGAFPYVGH
+514 DYAIGHQTGIAASSGAFPYVGH
-529 LSYTYDGKLAKG
+529 LSYTYDGKLVKG
-541 SRLTKLEV
+541 SRITKLEV
-549 MDANGQW
+549 LDANGQW

-561 TKIYRVGANTYIAA
+561 EKIYRVGSNTYIAA
-575 GKDGYSGLLKRSELP
+575 GKDGYSGLLKREELP
-590 LGGDY
+590 NKGDY
-595 IDSGVGENEMFM
+595 VDTGVGENEMFM
-607 DYVKDKGSLTALPYP
+607 EYAETQGTLTALPYQ
-622 TVTYYAAPKP
+622 TVTYYAPPKP

>member
-201 HDISSPDKDTLFQP
+201 HDISSPDKDTQFQP

-221 RTVDA
+221 RTVDT

-260 GGHSETFLGDIDE
+260 GGHSQTFLGDMDE
-273 LKSIGYTAHNQNPND
+273 LKSIGYTAHNQNPSD
-288 DNSYA
+288 DNTYA
-293 QIVTNPDGGKTCIVQ
+293 QTVTNPDGGKTCIVQ
-308 AGQWTKGYGLV
+308 AGEWAKGYGLV

-348 QDPAKPNDKNAKI
+348 PDPKDSKKTI
-361 KVPLAGTEQTNV
+361 KVPLGGSEQTNV
-373 VDFIAKAPIIEIVPE
+373 VDYIAKSPVIEIVPE
-388 NQTMRDV
+388 DQTMRDV
-395 INTEYKPEVEALE
+395 IDTEYKPAVAALE
-408 KQVIASVPTEL
+408 AKVIADVPVKLPHVRVPTT
-419 KWARIPTSEGSDGAS
+419 PDGAGL
-434 QITPLVAEGLY
+434 IDPLVAESLY
-445 WKLNQLADNG
+445 WKLNQLNT
-455 QQKMRVDF
+455 KVDF
-463 TLQNAGGVRTNVN
+463 TIQNAGGVRADVN
-476 AGNLTVGYVMGTL
+476 ATPLTVGYVMGTL
-489 LPFGNKIAVFN
+489 LPFGNKIAAFN
-500 IKGKDV
+500 LKGKDV
-506 RDAIESAV
+506 RATLEYAV
-514 DYAGASSGAFPYVGH
+514 DYAIGHQTGIAASSGAFPYVGH

-541 SRLTKLEV
+541 SRITKLEV
-549 MDANGQW
+549 LDANGQW

-561 TKIYRVGANTYIAA
+561 EKIYRVGSNTYIAA
-575 GKDGYSGLLKRSELP
+575 GKDGYNGLLKREELP
-590 LGGDY
+590 NKGDY
-595 IDSGVGENEMFM
+595 VDTGVGENEMFM
-607 DYVKDKGSLTALPYP
+607 EYAEARGTLTALPYT
-622 TVTYYAAPKP
+622 TVTYYKP

>member
-1 MGLLPMKKTLLA
+1 M
-13 VTISLSLF
+13 
-21 GLTACDSENTSKEHI
+21 
-36 PLELTVAHINDTH
+36 
-49 AHLDPTENGLAIQPT
+49 AIQPT
-64 GQQKFEFF
+64 GQQLFKFN
-72 AKLGG
+72 AQLGG

-92 GKDGRHF
+92 RKDGRHF

-114 TQFRGEEES
+114 TKFEGEEES

-141 DLGNG
+141 DLGNT
-146 PLNEY
+146 PLNNY
-151 AAKVNYPIVAA
+151 ATKVNYPIVAA
-162 NLVKSSSSALKDNQN
+162 NLVKSSSNVLKDNTN
-177 IHEYIIKEI
+177 IYEYIIKEI

-201 HDISSPDKDTLFQP
+201 HDISSPDKDTQFQP

-221 RTVDA
+221 RTVDT
-226 LKKKGANKIIM
+226 LKKKGVNKVIM
-237 VTHIGLQSDQA
+237 VTHIGLQNDQA

-260 GGHSETFLGDIDE
+260 GGHSQTFLGDINE
-273 LKSIGYTAHNQNPND
+273 IKSIGYSQHNQNESD
-288 DNSYA
+288 DNRYA
-293 QIVTNPDGGKTCIVQ
+293 QLVTNPDGGKTCIVQ
-308 AGQWTKGYGLV
+308 AGEWAKGYGLV
-319 NVSLSKE
+319 NVSLTKE
-326 GAITKCE
+326 GTITKCE
-333 GRNTLMSGDD
+333 GRNTLMSADN
-343 FTKSV
+343 FTKEV
-348 QDPAKPNDKNAKI
+348 NKK
-361 KVPLAGTEQTNV
+361 KVPVTDAEQTNV
-373 VDFIAKAPIIEIVPE
+373 VDFFAKSPIIEIVPE
-388 NQTMRDV
+388 NQAMRDV
-395 INTEYKPEVEALE
+395 INTEYKPAVEALE
-408 KQVIASVPTEL
+408 KQVIADVPTEL

-476 AGNLTVGYVMGTL
+476 AGSLTVGYVMGTL

-514 DYAGASSGAFPYVGH
+514 DYADSSSGAFPYVGH

-561 TKIYRVGANTYIAA
+561 AKIYRIGANTYIAA

-590 LGGDY
+590 LEGDY

-607 DYVKDKGSLTALPYP
+607 DYAKDKGTLTALPYP
-622 TVTYYAAPKP
+622 TVTYYKKP

>member
-1 MGLLPMKKTLLA
+1 MKKTLLA

-201 HDISSPDKDTLFQP
+201 HDISSPDKDTQFQP

-221 RTVDA
+221 RTVDT

-260 GGHSETFLGDIDE
+260 GGHSQTFLGDMDE
-273 LKSIGYTAHNQNPND
+273 LKSIGYTAHNQNPSD
-288 DNSYA
+288 DNTYA
-293 QIVTNPDGGKTCIVQ
+293 QTVTNPDGGKTCIVQ
-308 AGQWTKGYGLV
+308 AGEWAKGYGLV

-348 QDPAKPNDKNAKI
+348 PDPKDSKKTI
-361 KVPLAGTEQTNV
+361 KVPLGGSEQTNV
-373 VDFIAKAPIIEIVPE
+373 VDYIAKSPVIEIVPE
-388 NQTMRDV
+388 DQTMRDV
-395 INTEYKPEVEALE
+395 IDTEYKPAVAALE
-408 KQVIASVPTEL
+408 AKVIADVPVKLPHVRVPTT
-419 KWARIPTSEGSDGAS
+419 PDGAGLIDS
-434 QITPLVAEGLY
+434 LVAESLY
-445 WKLNQLADNG
+445 WKLNQLNT
-455 QQKMRVDF
+455 KVDF
-463 TLQNAGGVRTNVN
+463 TIQNAGGVRADVN
-476 AGNLTVGYVMGTL
+476 ATPLTVGYVMGTL
-489 LPFGNKIAVFN
+489 LPFGNKIAAFN
-500 IKGKDV
+500 LKGKDV
-506 RDAIESAV
+506 RATLEYAV
-514 DYAGASSGAFPYVGH
+514 DYAIGHQTGIAASSGAFPYVGH

-541 SRLTKLEV
+541 SRITKLEV
-549 MDANGQW
+549 LDANGQW

-561 TKIYRVGANTYIAA
+561 EKIYRVGSNTYIAA
-575 GKDGYSGLLKRSELP
+575 GKDGYNGLLKREELP
-590 LGGDY
+590 NKGDY
-595 IDSGVGENEMFM
+595 VDTGVGENEMFM
-607 DYVKDKGSLTALPYP
+607 EYAEARGTLTALPYP
-622 TVTYYAAPKP
+622 TVTYYKP

>member
-201 HDISSPDKDTLFQP
+201 HDISSPDKDTQFQP

-221 RTVDA
+221 RTVDT

-248 VAKAVNGIDLIV
+248 VAKSVNGIDLIV
-260 GGHSETFLGDIDE
+260 GGHSQTFLGDMDE
-273 LKSIGYTAHNQNPND
+273 LKSIGYTAHNQNPSD
-288 DNSYA
+288 DNTYA
-293 QIVTNPDGGKTCIVQ
+293 QMVTNPDGGKTCIVQ
-308 AGQWTKGYGLV
+308 AGEWAKGYGLV

-348 QDPAKPNDKNAKI
+348 PDPKDSKKTI
-361 KVPLAGTEQTNV
+361 KVPLGGSEQTNV
-373 VDFIAKAPIIEIVPE
+373 VDYIAKSPVIEIVPE
-388 NQTMRDV
+388 DQTMRDV
-395 INTEYKPEVEALE
+395 IDTEYKPAVAALE
-408 KQVIASVPTEL
+408 AKVIADIPVKLPHVRVPTT
-419 KWARIPTSEGSDGAS
+419 PDGAGL
-434 QITPLVAEGLY
+434 IDPLVAESLY
-445 WKLNQLADNG
+445 WKLNQLNT
-455 QQKMRVDF
+455 KVDF
-463 TLQNAGGVRTNVN
+463 TIQNAGGVRADVN
-476 AGNLTVGYVMGTL
+476 ATPLTVGYVMGTL
-489 LPFGNKIAVFN
+489 LPFGNKIAAFN
-500 IKGKDV
+500 LKGKDV
-506 RDAIESAV
+506 RATLEYAV
-514 DYAGASSGAFPYVGH
+514 DYAIGHQTGIAASSGAFPYVGH

-541 SRLTKLEV
+541 SRITKLEV
-549 MDANGQW
+549 LDANGQW

-561 TKIYRVGANTYIAA
+561 EKIYRVGSNTYIAA
-575 GKDGYSGLLKRSELP
+575 GKDGYNGLLKREELP
-590 LGGDY
+590 NKGDY
-595 IDSGVGENEMFM
+595 VDTGVGENEMFM
-607 DYVKDKGSLTALPYP
+607 EYAEARGTLTALPYP
-622 TVTYYAAPKP
+622 TVTYYKP

>member
-21 GLTACDSENTSKEHI
+21 GLTACNSENTSKEHI

-123 RLLSEMGI
+123 RLLSDMGI

-146 PLNEY
+146 PLNDY

-201 HDISSPDKDTLFQP
+201 HDISSPDKDTQFQP

-260 GGHSETFLGDIDE
+260 GGHSQTFLGDMDE
-273 LKSIGYTAHNQNPND
+273 LKSIGYTAHNQNPSD
-288 DNSYA
+288 DNTYA
-293 QIVTNPDGGKTCIVQ
+293 QMVTNPDGGKTCIVQ
-308 AGQWTKGYGLV
+308 AGEWAKGYGLV

-326 GAITKCE
+326 GTITKCE

-348 QDPAKPNDKNAKI
+348 PDPKDSKKTI
-361 KVPLAGTEQTNV
+361 KVPLGGSEQTNV
-373 VDFIAKAPIIEIVPE
+373 VDYIAKSPVIEIVPE
-388 NQTMRDV
+388 DQTMRDV
-395 INTEYKPEVEALE
+395 IDTEYKPAVAALE
-408 KQVIASVPTEL
+408 AKVIADVPVKLPHVRVPTT
-419 KWARIPTSEGSDGAS
+419 PDGAGL
-434 QITPLVAEGLY
+434 IDPLVAESLY
-445 WKLNQLADNG
+445 WKLNQLNT
-455 QQKMRVDF
+455 KVDF
-463 TLQNAGGVRTNVN
+463 TIQNAGGVRADVN
-476 AGNLTVGYVMGTL
+476 ATPLTVGYVMGTL
-489 LPFGNKIAVFN
+489 LPFGNKIAAFN
-500 IKGKDV
+500 LKGKDV
-506 RDAIESAV
+506 RATLEYAV
-514 DYAGASSGAFPYVGH
+514 DYAIGHQTGIAASSGAFPYVGH

-541 SRLTKLEV
+541 SRITKLEV
-549 MDANGQW
+549 LDANGQW

-561 TKIYRVGANTYIAA
+561 EKIYRVGSNTYIAA
-575 GKDGYSGLLKRSELP
+575 GKDGYNGLLKREELP
-590 LGGDY
+590 NKGDY
-595 IDSGVGENEMFM
+595 VDTGVGENEMFM
-607 DYVKDKGSLTALPYP
+607 EYAETQGTLTALPYP
-622 TVTYYAAPKP
+622 TVTYYKP

>member
-21 GLTACDSENTSKEHI
+21 GLTACNSENTSKEHI

-201 HDISSPDKDTLFQP
+201 HDISSPDKDTQFQP

-260 GGHSETFLGDIDE
+260 GGHSQTFLGDMDE
-273 LKSIGYTAHNQNPND
+273 LKSIGYTAHNQNPSD
-288 DNSYA
+288 DNTYA
-293 QIVTNPDGGKTCIVQ
+293 QMVTNPDGGKTCIVQ
-308 AGQWTKGYGLV
+308 AGEWAKGYGLV

-326 GAITKCE
+326 GTITKCE

-348 QDPAKPNDKNAKI
+348 PDPKDSKKTI
-361 KVPLAGTEQTNV
+361 KVPLGGSEQTNV
-373 VDFIAKAPIIEIVPE
+373 VDYIAKSPVIEIVPE
-388 NQTMRDV
+388 DQTMRDV
-395 INTEYKPEVEALE
+395 IDTEYKPAVAALE
-408 KQVIASVPTEL
+408 AKVIADVPVKLPHVRVPTT
-419 KWARIPTSEGSDGAS
+419 PDGAGL
-434 QITPLVAEGLY
+434 IDPLVAESLY
-445 WKLNQLADNG
+445 WKLNQLNT
-455 QQKMRVDF
+455 KVDF
-463 TLQNAGGVRTNVN
+463 TIQNAGGVRADVN
-476 AGNLTVGYVMGTL
+476 ATPLTVGYVMGTL
-489 LPFGNKIAVFN
+489 LPFGNKIAAFN
-500 IKGKDV
+500 LKGKDV
-506 RDAIESAV
+506 RATLEYAV
-514 DYAGASSGAFPYVGH
+514 DYAIGHQTGIAASSGAFPYVGH

-541 SRLTKLEV
+541 SRITKLEV
-549 MDANGQW
+549 LDANGQW

-561 TKIYRVGANTYIAA
+561 EKIYRVGSNTYIAA
-575 GKDGYSGLLKRSELP
+575 GKDGYNGLLKREELP
-590 LGGDY
+590 NKGDY
-595 IDSGVGENEMFM
+595 VDTGVGENEMFM
-607 DYVKDKGSLTALPYP
+607 EYAETQGPLAAQPYP
-622 TVTYYAAPKP
+622 TVTCYKP

>member
-21 GLTACDSENTSKEHI
+21 GLTACNSENTSKEHI

-123 RLLSEMGI
+123 RLLSDMGI

-146 PLNEY
+146 PLNDY

-201 HDISSPDKDTLFQP
+201 HDISSPDKDTQFQP

-260 GGHSETFLGDIDE
+260 GGHSQTFLGDMDE
-273 LKSIGYTAHNQNPND
+273 LKSIGYTAHNQNPSD
-288 DNSYA
+288 DNTYA
-293 QIVTNPDGGKTCIVQ
+293 QMVTNPDGGKTCIVQ
-308 AGQWTKGYGLV
+308 AGEWAKGYGLV

-326 GAITKCE
+326 GTITKCE

-348 QDPAKPNDKNAKI
+348 PDPKDSKKTI
-361 KVPLAGTEQTNV
+361 KVPLGGSEQTNV
-373 VDFIAKAPIIEIVPE
+373 VDYIAKSPVIEIVPE
-388 NQTMRDV
+388 DQTMRDV
-395 INTEYKPEVEALE
+395 IDTEYKPAVAALE
-408 KQVIASVPTEL
+408 AKVIADVPVKLPHVRVPTT
-419 KWARIPTSEGSDGAS
+419 PDGAGL
-434 QITPLVAEGLY
+434 IDPLVAESLY
-445 WKLNQLADNG
+445 WKLNQLNT
-455 QQKMRVDF
+455 KVDF
-463 TLQNAGGVRTNVN
+463 TIQNAGGVRADVN
-476 AGNLTVGYVMGTL
+476 ATPLTVGYVMGTL
-489 LPFGNKIAVFN
+489 LPFGNKIAAFN
-500 IKGKDV
+500 LKGKDV
-506 RDAIESAV
+506 RATLEYAV
-514 DYAGASSGAFPYVGH
+514 DYAIGHQTGIAASSGAFPYVGH

-541 SRLTKLEV
+541 SRITKLEV
-549 MDANGQW
+549 LDANGQW

-561 TKIYRVGANTYIAA
+561 EKIYRVGSNTYIAA
-575 GKDGYSGLLKRSELP
+575 GKDGYNGLLKREELP
-590 LGGDY
+590 NKGDY
-595 IDSGVGENEMFM
+595 VDTGVGENEMFM
-607 DYVKDKGSLTALPYP
+607 EYAETQETLTALPYQ
-622 TVTYYAAPKP
+622 TVTYYAPPKP

>member
-1 MGLLPMKKTLLA
+1 MKKTLLA

-21 GLTACDSENTSKEHI
+21 GLTACNSENTSKEHI

-49 AHLDPTENGLAIQPT
+49 AHLDPTENALAIQPT
-64 GQQKFEFF
+64 GQQLFKFN
-72 AKLGG
+72 AQLGG

-92 GKDGRHF
+92 RKDGRHF

-114 TQFRGEEES
+114 TRFKGEEES

-141 DLGNG
+141 DLGNQA
-146 PLNEY
+146 LNDY

-162 NLVKSSSSALKDNQN
+162 NLVKSSSNVLKDNTN
-177 IHEYIIKEI
+177 IYEYVIKEI

-201 HDISSPDKDTLFQP
+201 HDISSPDTDTQFQP

-221 RTVDA
+221 RTVDT
-226 LKKKGANKIIM
+226 LKKKGVNKVIM
-237 VTHIGLQSDQA
+237 VTHIGLQNDQA

-260 GGHSETFLGDIDE
+260 GGHSQTFLGDINE
-273 LKSIGYTAHNQNPND
+273 IKSIGYSQHNQNESD
-288 DNSYA
+288 DNRYA
-293 QIVTNPDGGKTCIVQ
+293 QLVANPDGGKTCIVQ
-308 AGQWTKGYGLV
+308 AGEWAKGYGLV

-326 GAITKCE
+326 GTITKCE

-343 FTKSV
+343 FTKSIPDP
-348 QDPAKPNDKNAKI
+348 QDSKKTI
-361 KVPLAGTEQTNV
+361 KVPLGSSEQTNV
-373 VDFIAKAPIIEIVPE
+373 VDFIATAPIIEIVPE
-388 NQTMRDV
+388 NQAMRDV

-445 WKLNQLADNG
+445 WKLNQLAANG

-514 DYAGASSGAFPYVGH
+514 DYAGSSSGAFPYVGH

-607 DYVKDKGSLTALPYP
+607 DYAKDKGTLTALPYP
-622 TVTYYAAPKP
+622 TVTYYKKP

>member
-201 HDISSPDKDTLFQP
+201 HDISSPDKDTQFQP

-221 RTVDA
+221 RTVDT

-260 GGHSETFLGDIDE
+260 GGHSQTFLGDMDE
-273 LKSIGYTAHNQNPND
+273 LKSIGYTAHNQNPSD
-288 DNSYA
+288 DNTYA
-293 QIVTNPDGGKTCIVQ
+293 QMVTNPDGGKTCIVQ
-308 AGQWTKGYGLV
+308 AGEWAKGYGLV

-348 QDPAKPNDKNAKI
+348 PDPKDSKKTI
-361 KVPLAGTEQTNV
+361 KVPLGGSEQTTV
-373 VDFIAKAPIIEIVPE
+373 VDYIAKSPVIEIVPE
-388 NQTMRDV
+388 DQTMRDV
-395 INTEYKPEVEALE
+395 IDTEYKPAVAALE
-408 KQVIASVPTEL
+408 AKVIADVPVKLPHVRVPTT
-419 KWARIPTSEGSDGAS
+419 PDGAGL
-434 QITPLVAEGLY
+434 IDPLVAESLY
-445 WKLNQLADNG
+445 WKLNQLNT
-455 QQKMRVDF
+455 KVDF
-463 TLQNAGGVRTNVN
+463 TIQNAGGVRADVN
-476 AGNLTVGYVMGTL
+476 ATPLTVGYVMGTL
-489 LPFGNKIAVFN
+489 LPFGNKIAAFN
-500 IKGKDV
+500 LKGKDV
-506 RDAIESAV
+506 RATLEYAV
-514 DYAGASSGAFPYVGH
+514 DYAIGHQTGIAASSGAFPYVGH

-541 SRLTKLEV
+541 SRITKLEV
-549 MDANGQW
+549 LDANGQW

-561 TKIYRVGANTYIAA
+561 EKIYRVGSNTYIAA
-575 GKDGYSGLLKRSELP
+575 GKDGYNGLLKREELP
-590 LGGDY
+590 NKGDY
-595 IDSGVGENEMFM
+595 VDTGVGENEMFM
-607 DYVKDKGSLTALPYP
+607 EYAEARGTLTALPYP
-622 TVTYYAAPKP
+622 TVTYYKP

>member
-201 HDISSPDKDTLFQP
+201 HDISSPDKDTQFQP

-260 GGHSETFLGDIDE
+260 GGHSQTFLGDMDE
-273 LKSIGYTAHNQNPND
+273 LKSIGYTAHNQNPSD
-288 DNSYA
+288 DNTYA
-293 QIVTNPDGGKTCIVQ
+293 QMVTNPDGGKTCIVQ
-308 AGQWTKGYGLV
+308 AGEWAKGYGLV

-326 GAITKCE
+326 GTITKCE

-348 QDPAKPNDKNAKI
+348 PDPKDSKKTI
-361 KVPLAGTEQTNV
+361 KVPLGGSEQTNV
-373 VDFIAKAPIIEIVPE
+373 VDYIAKSPVIEIVPE
-388 NQTMRDV
+388 DQTMRDV
-395 INTEYKPEVEALE
+395 IDTEYKPAVAALE
-408 KQVIASVPTEL
+408 AKVIADVPVKLPHVRVPTT
-419 KWARIPTSEGSDGAS
+419 PDGAGL
-434 QITPLVAEGLY
+434 IDPLVAESLY
-445 WKLNQLADNG
+445 WKLNQLNT
-455 QQKMRVDF
+455 KVDF
-463 TLQNAGGVRTNVN
+463 TIQNAGGVRADVN
-476 AGNLTVGYVMGTL
+476 ATPLTVGYVMGTL
-489 LPFGNKIAVFN
+489 LPFGNKIAAFN
-500 IKGKDV
+500 LKGKDV
-506 RDAIESAV
+506 RATLEYAV
-514 DYAGASSGAFPYVGH
+514 DYAIGHQTGIAASSGAFPYVGH

-541 SRLTKLEV
+541 SRITKLEV
-549 MDANGQW
+549 LDANGQW

-561 TKIYRVGANTYIAA
+561 EKIYRVGSNTYIAA
-575 GKDGYSGLLKRSELP
+575 GKDGYNGLLKREELP
-590 LGGDY
+590 NKGDY
-595 IDSGVGENEMFM
+595 VDTGVGENEMFM
-607 DYVKDKGSLTALPYP
+607 EYAETQETLTALPYQ
-622 TVTYYAAPKP
+622 TVTYYAPPKP

>member
-201 HDISSPDKDTLFQP
+201 HDISSPDKDTQFQP

-221 RTVDA
+221 RTVDT

-260 GGHSETFLGDIDE
+260 GGHSQTFLGDMDE
-273 LKSIGYTAHNQNPND
+273 LKSIGYTAHNQNPSD
-288 DNSYA
+288 DNTYA
-293 QIVTNPDGGKTCIVQ
+293 QMVTNPDGGKTCIVQ
-308 AGQWTKGYGLV
+308 AGEWAKGYGLV

-348 QDPAKPNDKNAKI
+348 PDPKDSKKTI
-361 KVPLAGTEQTNV
+361 KVPLGGSEQTNV
-373 VDFIAKAPIIEIVPE
+373 VDYIAKSPVIEIVPE
-388 NQTMRDV
+388 DQTMRDV
-395 INTEYKPEVEALE
+395 IDTEYKPAVAALE
-408 KQVIASVPTEL
+408 AKVIADVPVKLPHVRVPTT
-419 KWARIPTSEGSDGAS
+419 PDGAGLIDS
-434 QITPLVAEGLY
+434 LVAESLY
-445 WKLNQLADNG
+445 WKLNQLNT
-455 QQKMRVDF
+455 KVDF
-463 TLQNAGGVRTNVN
+463 TIQNAGGVRADVN
-476 AGNLTVGYVMGTL
+476 ATPLTVGYVMGTL
-489 LPFGNKIAVFN
+489 LPFGNKIAAFN
-500 IKGKDV
+500 LKGKDV
-506 RDAIESAV
+506 RATLEYAV
-514 DYAGASSGAFPYVGH
+514 DYAIGHQTGIAASSGAFPYVGH

-541 SRLTKLEV
+541 SRITKLEV
-549 MDANGQW
+549 LDANGQW

-561 TKIYRVGANTYIAA
+561 EKIYRVGSNTYIAA
-575 GKDGYSGLLKRSELP
+575 GKDGYNGLLKREELP
-590 LGGDY
+590 NKGDY
-595 IDSGVGENEMFM
+595 VDTGVGENEMFM
-607 DYVKDKGSLTALPYP
+607 EYAEARGTLTALPYP
-622 TVTYYAAPKP
+622 TVTYYKP

>member
-1 MGLLPMKKTLLA
+1 MKKTLLA

-49 AHLDPTENGLAIQPT
+49 AHLDPTENALAIQPT
-64 GQQKFEFF
+64 GQQLFKFN
-72 AKLGG
+72 AQLGG

-92 GKDGRHF
+92 RKDGRHF

-114 TQFRGEEES
+114 TKFEGEEES

-141 DLGNG
+141 DLGNT
-146 PLNEY
+146 PLNNY
-151 AAKVNYPIVAA
+151 ATKVNYPIVAA
-162 NLVKSSSSALKDNQN
+162 NLVKSSSNVLKDNTN
-177 IHEYIIKEI
+177 IYEYIIKEI

-201 HDISSPDKDTLFQP
+201 HDISSPDKDTQFQP

-221 RTVDA
+221 RTVDT
-226 LKKKGANKIIM
+226 LKKKGVNKVIM
-237 VTHIGLQSDQA
+237 VTHIGLQNDQA

-260 GGHSETFLGDIDE
+260 GGHSQTFLGDINE
-273 LKSIGYTAHNQNPND
+273 IKSIGYSQHNQNESD
-288 DNSYA
+288 DNRYA
-293 QIVTNPDGGKTCIVQ
+293 QLVTNPDGGKTCIVQ
-308 AGQWTKGYGLV
+308 AGEWAKGYGLV
-319 NVSLSKE
+319 NVSLTKE
-326 GAITKCE
+326 GTITKCE
-333 GRNTLMSGDD
+333 GRNTLMSADN
-343 FTKSV
+343 FTKEV
-348 QDPAKPNDKNAKI
+348 NKK
-361 KVPLAGTEQTNV
+361 KVPVTDAEQTNV
-373 VDFIAKAPIIEIVPE
+373 VDFFAKLPIIEIVPE
-388 NQTMRDV
+388 NQAMRDV
-395 INTEYKPEVEALE
+395 INTEYKPAVEALE
-408 KQVIASVPTEL
+408 KQVIADVPTEL

-476 AGNLTVGYVMGTL
+476 AGSLTVGYVMGTL

-514 DYAGASSGAFPYVGH
+514 DYADSSSGAFPYVGH

-561 TKIYRVGANTYIAA
+561 AKIYRIGANTYIAA

-590 LGGDY
+590 LEGDY

-607 DYVKDKGSLTALPYP
+607 DYAKDKGTLTALPYP
-622 TVTYYAAPKP
+622 TVTYYKKP

>member
-1 MGLLPMKKTLLA
+1 MKKTLLA

-49 AHLDPTENGLAIQPT
+49 AHLDPTENALAIQPT
-64 GQQKFEFF
+64 GQQLFKFN
-72 AKLGG
+72 AQLGG

-92 GKDGRHF
+92 RKDGRHF

-114 TQFRGEEES
+114 TKFEGEEES

-141 DLGNG
+141 DLGNT
-146 PLNEY
+146 PLNNY
-151 AAKVNYPIVAA
+151 ATKVNYPIVAA
-162 NLVKSSSSALKDNQN
+162 NLVKSSSNVLKDNTN
-177 IHEYIIKEI
+177 IYEYIIKEI

-201 HDISSPDKDTLFQP
+201 HDISSPDKDTQFQP

-221 RTVDA
+221 RTVDT
-226 LKKKGANKIIM
+226 LKKKRVNKVIM
-237 VTHIGLQSDQA
+237 VTHIGLQNDQA

-260 GGHSETFLGDIDE
+260 GGHSQTFLGDINE
-273 LKSIGYTAHNQNPND
+273 IKSIGYSQHNQNESD
-288 DNSYA
+288 DNRYA
-293 QIVTNPDGGKTCIVQ
+293 QLITNPDGGKTCIVQ
-308 AGQWTKGYGLV
+308 AGEWAKGYGLV
-319 NVSLSKE
+319 NVSLTKE
-326 GAITKCE
+326 GTITKCE
-333 GRNTLMSGDD
+333 GRNTLMSADN
-343 FTKSV
+343 FTKEV
-348 QDPAKPNDKNAKI
+348 NKK
-361 KVPLAGTEQTNV
+361 KVPVTDAEQTNV
-373 VDFIAKAPIIEIVPE
+373 VDFFAKSPIIEIVPE
-388 NQTMRDV
+388 NQAMRDV
-395 INTEYKPEVEALE
+395 INTEYKPAVEALE
-408 KQVIASVPTEL
+408 KQVIADVPTEL

-476 AGNLTVGYVMGTL
+476 AGSLTVGYVMGTL

-514 DYAGASSGAFPYVGH
+514 DYADSSSGAFPYVGH

-561 TKIYRVGANTYIAA
+561 AKIYRIGANTYIAA

-590 LGGDY
+590 LEGDY

-607 DYVKDKGSLTALPYP
+607 DYAKDKGTLTALPYP
-622 TVTYYAAPKP
+622 TVTYYKKP

>member
-201 HDISSPDKDTLFQP
+201 HDISSPDKDTQFQP

-221 RTVDA
+221 RTVDT

-260 GGHSETFLGDIDE
+260 GGHSQTFLGDMDK
-273 LKSIGYTAHNQNPND
+273 LKSIGYTAHNQNPSD
-288 DNSYA
+288 DNTYA
-293 QIVTNPDGGKTCIVQ
+293 QTVTNPDGGKTCIVQ
-308 AGQWTKGYGLV
+308 AGEWAKGYGLV

-348 QDPAKPNDKNAKI
+348 PDPKDSKKTI
-361 KVPLAGTEQTNV
+361 KVPLGGSEQTTV
-373 VDFIAKAPIIEIVPE
+373 VDYIAKSPVIEIVPE
-388 NQTMRDV
+388 DQTMRDV
-395 INTEYKPEVEALE
+395 IDTEYKPAVAALE
-408 KQVIASVPTEL
+408 AKVIADVPVKLPHVRVPTT
-419 KWARIPTSEGSDGAS
+419 PDGAGL
-434 QITPLVAEGLY
+434 IDPLVAESLY
-445 WKLNQLADNG
+445 WKLNQLNT
-455 QQKMRVDF
+455 KVDF
-463 TLQNAGGVRTNVN
+463 TIQNAGGVRADVN
-476 AGNLTVGYVMGTL
+476 ATPLTVGYVMGTL
-489 LPFGNKIAVFN
+489 LPFGNKIAAFN
-500 IKGKDV
+500 LKGKDV
-506 RDAIESAV
+506 RATLEYAV
-514 DYAGASSGAFPYVGH
+514 DYAIGHQTGIAASSGAFPYVGH

-541 SRLTKLEV
+541 SRITKLEV
-549 MDANGQW
+549 LDANGQW

-561 TKIYRVGANTYIAA
+561 EKIYRVGSNTYIAA
-575 GKDGYSGLLKRSELP
+575 GKDGYNGLLKREELP
-590 LGGDY
+590 NKGDY
-595 IDSGVGENEMFM
+595 VDTGVGENEMFM
-607 DYVKDKGSLTALPYP
+607 EYAEARGTLTALPYP
-622 TVTYYAAPKP
+622 TVTYYKP

>member
-201 HDISSPDKDTLFQP
+201 HDISSPDKDTQFQP

-221 RTVDA
+221 RTVDT

-248 VAKAVNGIDLIV
+248 VAKSVNGIDLIV
-260 GGHSETFLGDIDE
+260 GGHSQTFLGDMDE
-273 LKSIGYTAHNQNPND
+273 LKSIGYTAHNQNPSD
-288 DNSYA
+288 DNTYA
-293 QIVTNPDGGKTCIVQ
+293 QMVTNPDGGKTCIVQ
-308 AGQWTKGYGLV
+308 AGEWAKGYGLV

-348 QDPAKPNDKNAKI
+348 PDPKDSKKTI
-361 KVPLAGTEQTNV
+361 KVPLGGSEQTNV
-373 VDFIAKAPIIEIVPE
+373 VDYIAKSPVIEIVPE
-388 NQTMRDV
+388 DQTMRDV
-395 INTEYKPEVEALE
+395 IDTEYKPAVAALE
-408 KQVIASVPTEL
+408 AKVIADVPVKLPHVRVPTT
-419 KWARIPTSEGSDGAS
+419 PDGAGL
-434 QITPLVAEGLY
+434 IDPLVAESLY
-445 WKLNQLADNG
+445 WKLNQLNT
-455 QQKMRVDF
+455 KVDF
-463 TLQNAGGVRTNVN
+463 TIQNAGGVRADVN
-476 AGNLTVGYVMGTL
+476 ATPLTVGYVMGTL
-489 LPFGNKIAVFN
+489 LPFGNKIAAFN
-500 IKGKDV
+500 LKGKDV
-506 RDAIESAV
+506 RATLEYAV
-514 DYAGASSGAFPYVGH
+514 DYAIGHQTGIAASSGAFPYVGH

-541 SRLTKLEV
+541 SRITKLEV
-549 MDANGQW
+549 LDANGQW

-561 TKIYRVGANTYIAA
+561 EKIYRVGSNTYIAA
-575 GKDGYSGLLKRSELP
+575 GKDGYNGLLKREELP
-590 LGGDY
+590 NKGDY
-595 IDSGVGENEMFM
+595 VDTGVGENEMFM
-607 DYVKDKGSLTALPYP
+607 EYAEARGTLTALPYP
-622 TVTYYAAPKP
+622 TVTYYKP

>member
-1 MGLLPMKKTLLA
+1 MKKTLLA

-201 HDISSPDKDTLFQP
+201 HDISSPDKDTQFQP

-221 RTVDA
+221 RTVDT

-260 GGHSETFLGDIDE
+260 GGHSQTFLGDMDK
-273 LKSIGYTAHNQNPND
+273 LKSIGYTAHNQNPSD
-288 DNSYA
+288 DNTYA
-293 QIVTNPDGGKTCIVQ
+293 QTVTNPDGGKTCIVQ
-308 AGQWTKGYGLV
+308 AGEWAKGYGLV

-348 QDPAKPNDKNAKI
+348 PDPKDSKKTI
-361 KVPLAGTEQTNV
+361 KVPLGGSEQTNV
-373 VDFIAKAPIIEIVPE
+373 VDYIAKSPVIEIVPE
-388 NQTMRDV
+388 DQTMRDV
-395 INTEYKPEVEALE
+395 IDTEYKPAVAALE
-408 KQVIASVPTEL
+408 AKIIADVPVKLPHVRVPTT
-419 KWARIPTSEGSDGAS
+419 PDGAGLIDS
-434 QITPLVAEGLY
+434 LVAESLY
-445 WKLNQLADNG
+445 WKLNQLNT
-455 QQKMRVDF
+455 KVDF
-463 TLQNAGGVRTNVN
+463 TIQNAGGVRADVN
-476 AGNLTVGYVMGTL
+476 ATPLTVGYVMGTL
-489 LPFGNKIAVFN
+489 LPFGNKIAAFN
-500 IKGKDV
+500 LKGKDV
-506 RDAIESAV
+506 RTTLEYAV
-514 DYAGASSGAFPYVGH
+514 DYAIGHQTGIAASSGAFPYVGH

-541 SRLTKLEV
+541 SRITKLEV
-549 MDANGQW
+549 LDANGQW

-561 TKIYRVGANTYIAA
+561 EKIYRVGSNTYIAA
-575 GKDGYSGLLKRSELP
+575 GKDGYNGLLKREELP
-590 LGGDY
+590 NKGDY
-595 IDSGVGENEMFM
+595 VDTGVGENEMFM
-607 DYVKDKGSLTALPYP
+607 EYAEARGTLTALPYP
-622 TVTYYAAPKP
+622 TVTYYKP